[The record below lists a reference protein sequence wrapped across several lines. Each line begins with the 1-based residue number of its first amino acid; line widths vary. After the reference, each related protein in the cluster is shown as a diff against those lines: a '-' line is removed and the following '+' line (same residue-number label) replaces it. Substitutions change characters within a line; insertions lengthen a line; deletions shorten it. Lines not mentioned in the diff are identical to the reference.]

1 MPRGRRGEYEM
12 MNKEELR
19 ERRPVIA
26 IRSSVAFLEAS
37 LAQRLRKM
45 SEAHKVIPRLIFALE
60 FSGEDFFR

>member
-1 MPRGRRGEYEM
+1 M